1 MIVRAGI
8 FASVLGFLA
17 GFAGVWAGLNLFE
30 ADDSKADGLH
40 EIVHHELIRSS
51 NQEAAIAELEAAF
64 ESERV
69 RLEQDV
75 FQARQA
81 LGEVL
86 VRDKAL
92 SPDVRAEAARFH
104 DVMGELQ
111 LASLNHILAMRAT
124 LDPQQQARFDEKLV
138 QAFNAGH

>member
-1 MIVRAGI
+1 MIRAGI
-8 FASVLGFLA
+8 FASILGFLA
-17 GFAGVWAGLNLFE
+17 GLAGVWTGLHVFE
-30 ADDSKADGLH
+30 AEDAKADGLH
-40 EIVHHELIRSS
+40 EIVHHELVLSTR
-51 NQEAAIAELEAAF
+51 QETAIAELETAF

-75 FQARQA
+75 FDARQA

-92 SPDVRAEAARFH
+92 SPEVRAEAARFH

-124 LDPQQQARFDEKLV
+124 LDPEQQARFDEKLM

>member
-1 MIVRAGI
+1 MMIRAGI
-8 FASVLGFLA
+8 FASILGFLA
-17 GFAGVWAGLNLFE
+17 GLAGVWTGLHVFE
-30 ADDSKADGLH
+30 AEDAKADGLH
-40 EIVHHELIRSS
+40 EIVHHELVLSTR
-51 NQEAAIAELEAAF
+51 QETAIAELETAF

-75 FQARQA
+75 FDARQA

-92 SPDVRAEAARFH
+92 SPEVRAEAARFH

-124 LDPQQQARFDEKLV
+124 LDPEQQARFDEKLV

>member
-1 MIVRAGI
+1 MIRAGI
-8 FASVLGFLA
+8 FASILGFLA
-17 GFAGVWAGLNLFE
+17 GLAGVWTGLHVFE
-30 ADDSKADGLH
+30 AEDAKADGLH
-40 EIVHHELIRSS
+40 EIVHHELVLSTR
-51 NQEAAIAELEAAF
+51 QETAIAELETAF

-75 FQARQA
+75 FDARQA

-92 SPDVRAEAARFH
+92 SPEVRAEAARFH

-124 LDPQQQARFDEKLV
+124 LDPEQQARFDEKLV